1 MLPGDLPCSHWTPP
15 LLAVL
20 PAELD
25 GCHLFLLGPG
35 RPSNRPVCTSGRLF
49 RHLSCSLAL
58 RSQRL
63 TWPLALCMG
72 ARGAST
78 DSLPEPADQVQT
90 FLSTRPSPHKQPFD
104 SLSSGWQLLCWDL
117 PLQTVPPVPPHPAP
131 PASNPSASLC
141 WVLGSFSPDSLHC
154 YFPCLWVSYPWF
166 LSPCSI
172 LKTCFLPEFSDFF
185 VCFFVGF
192 LLLGGLYLSL
202 EFYKTVGFFSWI

>member
-1 MLPGDLPCSHWTPP
+1 M
-15 LLAVL
+15 LAVL

-25 GCHLFLLGPG
+25 GCHLFLGPG
-35 RPSNRPVCTSGRLF
+35 RPSNCPVCTSGRLF

-78 DSLPEPADQVQT
+78 DSLPEPSDQVQT
-90 FLSTRPSPHKQPFD
+90 FPERQTVTSQTAIGLPF
-104 SLSSGWQLLCWDL
+104 LSGWQLLCWDL

-154 YFPCLWVSYPWF
+154 VIFLAYGLVTLGSSLHVTYLKHVFFLNFQIFLFVSLWVFCCWGIIF
-166 LSPCSI
+166 ELRI
-172 LKTCFLPEFSDFF
+172 L
-185 VCFFVGF
+185 
-192 LLLGGLYLSL
+192 
-202 EFYKTVGFFSWI
+202 